1 MGRWLWRGPA
11 NSDGADDG
19 ATDQWA
25 AGETRQIPGVGPRRQ
40 TVGLGSAEQP
50 KGSATWGS
58 DCAAPGPRP
67 PAGGDQQASCDCK
80 QFLGEAPE
88 PGSRPEPP
96 ERRGGEGTGEGWLQ
110 PLRKNSLCSTLPK
123 SEHLRDRRPHN
134 AGAGETRPG
143 TALCVPTAEL
153 GSSECRRKAGREG
166 FKLGSLLLT
175 HAGQV
180 RDSGTPRGGDSPWP
194 HPLRAAYLSGAWRL
208 GRPAPSGR
216 SERAGPPP
224 AYKSGAAL
232 QLAQFSLRPVTRTLR
247 ETHHP
252 DSPW

>member
-67 PAGGDQQASCDCK
+67 PAGV
-80 QFLGEAPE
+80 
-88 PGSRPEPP
+88 
-96 ERRGGEGTGEGWLQ
+96 GEGQ
-110 PLRKNSLCSTLPK
+110 PS
-123 SEHLRDRRPHN
+123 
-134 AGAGETRPG
+134 RPG
-143 TALCVPTAEL
+143 TSRPRATA
-153 GSSECRRKAGREG
+153 SSSWGKRQNQAVGRSLQRGGAGRAQAKAGCSHSGKTASAAPCLSQNTLETGAPTTQVQERHVPAPR
-166 FKLGSLLLT
+166 FASQQRSSRAPLL
-175 HAGQV
+175 
-180 RDSGTPRGGDSPWP
+180 DSGTPRGGDSPWP